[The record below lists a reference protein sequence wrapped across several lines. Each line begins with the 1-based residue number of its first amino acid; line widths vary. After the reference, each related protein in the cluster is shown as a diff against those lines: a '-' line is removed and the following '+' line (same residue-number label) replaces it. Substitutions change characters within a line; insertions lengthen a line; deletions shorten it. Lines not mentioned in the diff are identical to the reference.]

1 VTDGGSGSSWLA
13 GQQKKEGELGRSAE
27 LLSRTRSASLRRLG
41 RATQKESLETVH
53 RCGRRLPL
61 GNTGYAHGVPRS
73 LTISMPTE
81 DAVNLV
87 EELSSFDGIL
97 TLSRQAQA
105 SVVPPGDVV
114 TVEVLDRRIPQL
126 FALLNRYGAGTDDS
140 VSVTTSEP
148 TVVVS
153 ASSAAELASDP
164 SSASFEE
171 VEGLLE
177 RESTMGVNKVA
188 AMIAAGAIAA
198 AGLLTNSV
206 HLVIGAMVIAPGF
219 EPFLKVALRV
229 SGPTRSFRRGF
240 FDIGV
245 GWVALLAGAAAGAV
259 ILRLAGISPDLALG
273 GYLAQGTLVD
283 YWRTLTWSDTLVAVV
298 AAAAGT
304 ILVIANRALLTGGVM
319 IALGLV
325 PGATLLGIAAMEA
338 DPSLAADGALR
349 WAHDALIVTIVGTA
363 VLASYSYR
371 RKRSLGEP

>member
-1 VTDGGSGSSWLA
+1 
-13 GQQKKEGELGRSAE
+13 
-27 LLSRTRSASLRRLG
+27 
-41 RATQKESLETVH
+41 
-53 RCGRRLPL
+53 
-61 GNTGYAHGVPRS
+61 
-73 LTISMPTE
+73 MPTE

-87 EELSSFDGIL
+87 EEVSSFDGIL

-126 FALLNRYGAGTDDS
+126 FALLNRFGAGTDDS

-188 AMIAAGAIAA
+188 AMTAAGAIAA

-245 GWVALLAGAAAGAV
+245 GWFALLAGAAGAV

-273 GYLAQGTLVD
+273 GYLAQGSLVD

-304 ILVIANRALLTGGVM
+304 ILVIANRAVLTGGVM